1 MMTREFETT
10 VVENESSNGKD
21 FLLGAIVGGIV
32 GAATALFLAPK
43 PGRELIQDLNQ
54 QAGLLKEKGIELSGT
69 VKEKGTEYISIAKD
83 KTGSLGSTVSKHS
96 NDLMEKVTGKGKE
109 EDEQQADNLE
119 AAGTENDPF
128 KTEYDEIQKKLE
140 ETKKAFDETESKYNH

>member
-1 MMTREFETT
+1 MMTREYETT

-96 NDLMEKVTGKGKE
+96 NDLMEKVKGKGNDG
-109 EDEQQADNLE
+109 DEQQTENLE

>member
-1 MMTREFETT
+1 MMTREYETT

-43 PGRELIQDLNQ
+43 PGKELIQDLNQ

-69 VKEKGTEYISIAKD
+69 VKDKGTEYISIAKD
-83 KTGSLGSTVSKHS
+83 KTGSLGNTVTKHS
-96 NDLMEKVTGKGKE
+96 NGLMEKVKNRGK
-109 EDEQQADNLE
+109 DEQQTDNVE
-119 AAGTENDPF
+119 AAAGTETDDPF
-128 KTEYDEIQKKLE
+128 KGEYDEIQKKLE
-140 ETKKAFDETESKYNH
+140 ETKKAFDETESRYNQ

>member
-1 MMTREFETT
+1 MMTREYETT

-96 NDLMEKVTGKGKE
+96 NDLMEKVKGKGNDG
-109 EDEQQADNLE
+109 DEQQTENLE

-128 KTEYDEIQKKLE
+128 KSEYDEIQKKLE

>member
-1 MMTREFETT
+1 MTREYETT

-96 NDLMEKVTGKGKE
+96 NDLMGKVKGKGTD
-109 EDEQQADNLE
+109 EDEQQTDNVE

-140 ETKKAFDETESKYNH
+140 ETKKAFDETESKYNQ